1 MLSFKNIFIKQ
12 KIRNWLIFAPTV
24 CFANGSQKRTL
35 LELLTHEIR
44 LRGPITVAQYMH
56 RTLTCPVY
64 GYYTTRSCIF
74 GNDGDFLTSPEVSQI
89 FGEIL
94 ALWCVQM
101 LDEVCH
107 EGPFNLV
114 ELGPGSGKL
123 MQDMLR
129 TMAKFKL
136 CNKISVH
143 LVEISDKLARQQ
155 EQLLCP
161 ESTSASRMDSIGKT
175 ACYKKRY
182 TSSGIPLHWHR
193 DVEDLPKAFSL
204 VIAQEFFDAMPIHK
218 FQHSA
223 RGWREVLVD
232 VDEHAST
239 RGDERLKFCLASSKT
254 VTQRAFLDEKLAG
267 NLEAWEISPASV
279 VVLRSISK
287 LITEYGGAMLIVD
300 YGHDGE
306 KGDTLRAFSNHQ
318 IVDPLQNPGMVDLT
332 ADVNFCYLKKQLEN
346 LVVCFG
352 PVTQGEFLH
361 RMGVGFRLQQ
371 LLGNV
376 ENESQRDYLNS
387 SCDYLVNNEKMGSH
401 FKIFEKV
408 TMALRFTEGI
418 VSKLAKVKVSVI
430 NRTAEISFLNSSL
443 TQFTTIA
450 AACRMLT
457 FCSVS
462 EPKVHNFLSRTTV
475 VSPFAV
481 YSVEAA
487 ENTGSVN
494 EENEGE
500 ERKKIT
506 SVKRR
511 LTQLMKKYD
520 YPSLPVSTAYQ
531 YYTKECFEKAGKG
544 LKVHQAMP
552 EFAKSWKRMS
562 HAEKMDYESKM
573 LQAIGQFSDSLKL
586 WEASLKERRLGGVLK
601 AIILGIKLDDSKQLI
616 RRLLKKELDHLKERH
631 DCPLLKFSKP
641 YRLFM
646 HEKLKT
652 MHRDMGDSQQHRLRS
667 VSDQWNAM
675 TAEERRVFKRR
686 ADQIAEAE
694 VERLDK
700 WRQAMFNRGLS
711 DVVDKIDW
719 LQAQVGSL
727 KPSRKKLSLAK
738 LTSILDDLSKKS
750 KSKAPTKES
759 SSSSP
764 PSPP

>member
-1 MLSFKNIFIKQ
+1 MLSFKNIFIK
-12 KIRNWLIFAPTV
+12 KKLKNWFTFAQPNV
-24 CFANGSQKRTL
+24 CFATASHRRNL

-56 RTLTCPVY
+56 RALTCPVY

-74 GNDGDFLTSPEVSQI
+74 GKDGDFLTSPEVSQM

-136 CNKISVH
+136 CNKMSVH
-143 LVEISDKLARQQ
+143 LVEISEQLARQQ

-161 ESTSASRMDSIGKT
+161 QWTNAGIDSIGET
-175 ACYKKRY
+175 VCYKKRY
-182 TSSGIPLHWHR
+182 TPSGIPVHWHK
-193 DVEDLPKAFSL
+193 DVEDLPRGFSL

-218 FQHSA
+218 FQHTA
-223 RGWREVLVD
+223 RGWREILVD
-232 VDEHAST
+232 VDEDASICCG
-239 RGDERLKFCLASSKT
+239 GDDRLKFFLASSKT
-254 VTQRAFLDEKLAG
+254 VTQKAFFDEKLAG
-267 NLEAWEISPASV
+267 DKSTAWEISPASV

-287 LITEYGGAMLIVD
+287 LITEFGGAMLIVD

-306 KGDTLRAFSNHQ
+306 KGDTLRAFANHQ
-318 IVDPLQNPGMVDLT
+318 IVDPLQNPGMVDMT

-352 PVTQGEFLH
+352 PVTQGEFLL

-371 LLGNV
+371 LLGSV
-376 ENESQRDYLNS
+376 ENESQRDYLIS
-387 SCDYLVNNEKMGSH
+387 SCDYLVNSEKMGSH
-401 FKIFEKV
+401 FKIFEKAK
-408 TMALRFTEGI
+408 MALKVTGGI
-418 VSKLAKVKVSVI
+418 VSQLAKVKVFVI
-430 NRTAEISFLNSSL
+430 SRTAEIDILNTSL
-443 TQFTTIA
+443 TRFTTFA
-450 AACRMLT
+450 AFCRMLT
-457 FCSVS
+457 FCSVA
-462 EPKVHNFLSRTTV
+462 EPKLHNFLSKTTI

-487 ENTGSVN
+487 ENTDSSN
-494 EENEGE
+494 ERKEDE
-500 ERKKIT
+500 ERKKIA

-511 LTQLMKKYD
+511 LTQLMKKYE

-531 YYTKECFEKAGKG
+531 HYTKECFEKAGKG

-552 EFAKSWKRMS
+552 EFAKSWKRLS
-562 HAEKMDYESKM
+562 HAEKKEYESKV
-573 LQAIGQFSDSLKL
+573 LQAIGEFSDSLKR
-586 WEASLKERRLGGVLK
+586 WETSLKQRKLGGVLK
-601 AIILGIKLDDSKQLI
+601 AITLGIRLDDTKRLT
-616 RRLLKKELDHLKERH
+616 RRLLKKELDHLKERY

-646 HEKLKT
+646 HEKLKA
-652 MHRDMGDSQQHRLRS
+652 MYKDVGDSQQHRLRS

-694 VERLDK
+694 NERLDQ
-700 WRQAMFNRGLS
+700 WRQDMFNRGLS
-711 DVVDKIDW
+711 NVVDKIDW
-719 LQAQVGSL
+719 LQTHIGTLRPAG
-727 KPSRKKLSLAK
+727 RTLSLAK
-738 LTSILDDLSKKS
+738 FTSILDDLSKKKS
-750 KSKAPTKES
+750 KSKPRTEA
-759 SSSSP
+759 
-764 PSPP
+764 PSPA

>member
-1 MLSFKNIFIKQ
+1 
-12 KIRNWLIFAPTV
+12 
-24 CFANGSQKRTL
+24 
-35 LELLTHEIR
+35 
-44 LRGPITVAQYMH
+44 MH

-143 LVEISDKLARQQ
+143 LSRQALVEWIRLEKL
-155 EQLLCP
+155 
-161 ESTSASRMDSIGKT
+161 
-175 ACYKKRY
+175 
-182 TSSGIPLHWHR
+182 
-193 DVEDLPKAFSL
+193 L
-204 VIAQEFFDAMPIHK
+204 VTRRAQEFFDAMPIHK

-401 FKIFEKV
+401 FKVF
-408 TMALRFTEGI
+408 
-418 VSKLAKVKVSVI
+418 
-430 NRTAEISFLNSSL
+430 SFFPNVLNDY
-443 TQFTTIA
+443 
-450 AACRMLT
+450 
-457 FCSVS
+457 
-462 EPKVHNFLSRTTV
+462 LSR
-475 VSPFAV
+475 
-481 YSVEAA
+481 
-487 ENTGSVN
+487 
-494 EENEGE
+494 
-500 ERKKIT
+500 
-506 SVKRR
+506 
-511 LTQLMKKYD
+511 
-520 YPSLPVSTAYQ
+520 
-531 YYTKECFEKAGKG
+531 
-544 LKVHQAMP
+544 
-552 EFAKSWKRMS
+552 
-562 HAEKMDYESKM
+562 
-573 LQAIGQFSDSLKL
+573 
-586 WEASLKERRLGGVLK
+586 
-601 AIILGIKLDDSKQLI
+601 
-616 RRLLKKELDHLKERH
+616 
-631 DCPLLKFSKP
+631 
-641 YRLFM
+641 
-646 HEKLKT
+646 
-652 MHRDMGDSQQHRLRS
+652 
-667 VSDQWNAM
+667 
-675 TAEERRVFKRR
+675 R
-686 ADQIAEAE
+686 APPG
-694 VERLDK
+694 
-700 WRQAMFNRGLS
+700 F
-711 DVVDKIDW
+711 
-719 LQAQVGSL
+719 
-727 KPSRKKLSLAK
+727 SLANK
-738 LTSILDDLSKKS
+738 N
-750 KSKAPTKES
+750 
-759 SSSSP
+759 
-764 PSPP
+764 

>member
-1 MLSFKNIFIKQ
+1 
-12 KIRNWLIFAPTV
+12 LIFASNV
-24 CFANGSQKRTL
+24 CFATTSQKRTL
-35 LELLTHEIR
+35 LEYLTHEIR

-56 RTLTCPVY
+56 RALTCPVY

-74 GNDGDFLTSPEVSQI
+74 GNDGDFLTSPEVSQM

-155 EQLLCP
+155 EQLLCS

-175 ACYKKRY
+175 ACYKMKY
-182 TSSGIPLHWHR
+182 TSSGIPVHWHK

-218 FQHSA
+218 FQHTA

-232 VDEHAST
+232 IDEDAST
-239 RGDERLKFCLASSKT
+239 CGDERLKFFIASSKT

-267 NLEAWEISPASV
+267 NLANAWEISPASV

-306 KGDTLRAFSNHQ
+306 KGDTLRAFANHQ

-332 ADVNFCYLKKQLEN
+332 ADVNFCYLKKQLEK

-352 PVTQGEFLH
+352 PVTQGEFLQ

-387 SCDYLVNNEKMGSH
+387 SCDYLVNSEKMGSH

-430 NRTAEISFLNSSL
+430 NRTAEISFLNTSL
-443 TQFTTIA
+443 TRYTTFA
-450 AACRMLT
+450 AACRMLS
-457 FCSVS
+457 FCTVS
-462 EPKVHNFLSRTTV
+462 EPKLHNFLSKTTV

-481 YSVEAA
+481 YSIEAA

-494 EENEGE
+494 EEKEDE
-500 ERKKIT
+500 ERKKIA

-511 LTQLMKKYD
+511 LTKLMKKYD

-562 HAEKMDYESKM
+562 HAEKMDYESKV
-573 LQAIGQFSDSLKL
+573 LQAIGQFSDSLKQ
-586 WEASLKERRLGGVLK
+586 WEASLKERKLGGVLK
-601 AIILGIKLDDSKQLI
+601 AITLGIKLDESKQLT

-652 MHRDMGDSQQHRLRS
+652 MHRDMGDNQRHRLRS

-694 VERLDK
+694 VERLDL

-719 LQAQVGSL
+719 LQTHVGSL
-727 KPSRKKLSLAK
+727 RPTRKNLSLAK
-738 LTSILDDLSKKS
+738 LTSILDDLSKKL
-750 KSKAPTKES
+750 KSKAPTKA
-759 SSSSP
+759 SSSP
-764 PSPP
+764 PPPPL